1 MPPPPQMGWHFSWMN
16 GKITFFYLRLI
27 RDASPTAELTK
38 AVKYTSLADV
48 WAEIDYHAREGADKL
63 SIAQQCM
70 ERWKRNGRPK

>member
-38 AVKYTSLADV
+38 AVKYLTQ
-48 WAEIDYHAREGADKL
+48 IDSWSGLKYDSHNFTKSSHL
-63 SIAQQCM
+63 QSVPFKQL
-70 ERWKRNGRPK
+70 